1 MLRITTT
8 ILRKL
13 PKNNY
18 YAKIYNGFKLHQ
30 SKVFN
35 AFQINNNRILLSKSE
50 VKLFS
55 TTEQKTAIPPI
66 PPWFLAYATLLIKP
80 VTRFLPPLIGVF
92 FRKYRKDLPSGLK
105 QKNQRNIRNLFNNL
119 GAGLIIML
127 AYGYIFNVIDSITE
141 TCPYTGTIDNELQIC
156 RPYYLKQISMFLE
169 DSVVFFKL
177 RFFNKADLLLLGR
190 RKFLSMKS
198 STVEKI
204 GQYDLDTITET
215 YKEAIVPE
223 EHPYYERVAQVATR
237 ILKSN
242 SDISEIRQKTW
253 TVSVI
258 DDTEKNAF
266 VLPSGNIFVY
276 TGMLSVCSN
285 DDELGI
291 VLAHEIAH
299 TVLKHASELL
309 SESLFVRY
317 VYIVNICMH

>member
-1 MLRITTT
+1 MNT
-8 ILRKL
+8 
-13 PKNNY
+13 
-18 YAKIYNGFKLHQ
+18 
-30 SKVFN
+30 
-35 AFQINNNRILLSKSE
+35 
-50 VKLFS
+50 
-55 TTEQKTAIPPI
+55 
-66 PPWFLAYATLLIKP
+66 
-80 VTRFLPPLIGVF
+80 
-92 FRKYRKDLPSGLK
+92 
-105 QKNQRNIRNLFNNL
+105 
-119 GAGLIIML
+119 
-127 AYGYIFNVIDSITE
+127 YI
-141 TCPYTGTIDNELQIC
+141 
-156 RPYYLKQISMFLE
+156 LKQISMFLE

-177 RFFNKADLLLLGR
+177 RFFNKPDLILKGR

-215 YKEAIVPE
+215 YTESILPE

-266 VLPSGNIFVY
+266 VLPSGNIFVN

-309 SESLFVRY
+309 TESLFVRY
-317 VYIVNICMH
+317 VYSEYCEYMY